1 MYFSGASFMCS
12 FSFLKK
18 QKHIILGADY
28 MKMNYLGN
36 HGDLL
41 MKANLSSVSYENVTS
56 KEKEM

>member
-1 MYFSGASFMCS
+1 
-12 FSFLKK
+12 
-18 QKHIILGADY
+18 

-41 MKANLSSVSYENVTS
+41 MKANLSSVSYENATS